1 MLKTNS
7 LRESMLHGCRWCR
20 ANPEKFTIFVESG
33 NIETTGEAPSFVYRY
48 QMVMFVMDYA
58 GELDD
63 LTLPL
68 LAWLSENQPQLLL
81 NPERNQDIK
90 FSAVINDDDSADLL
104 FTLPCGN
111 AFASR
116 ATVRAHRRQNTCR
129 SQNPVCL
136 LPKATGRMYS
146 VM

>member
-1 MLKTNS
+1 MLKTDS
-7 LRESMLHGCRWCR
+7 LREAMTRSCRWCQ

-33 NIETTGEAPSFVYRY
+33 NIETTGETPSFVYRY

-90 FSAVINDDDSADLL
+90 FSAVIKQA
-104 FTLPCGN
+104 G
-111 AFASR
+111 
-116 ATVRAHRRQNTCR
+116 TVVNFVR
-129 SQNPVCL
+129 QNPVCP

-146 VM
+146 RM

>member
-1 MLKTNS
+1 MLKTDS
-7 LRESMLHGCRWCR
+7 LREAMTRSCRWCQ

-33 NIETTGEAPSFVYRY
+33 NIETTGETPSFVYRY

-90 FSAVINDDDSADLL
+90 FSAVI
-104 FTLPCGN
+104 
-111 AFASR
+111 
-116 ATVRAHRRQNTCR
+116 
-129 SQNPVCL
+129 
-136 LPKATGRMYS
+136 
-146 VM
+146 

>member
-1 MLKTNS
+1 MLKTDS
-7 LRESMLHGCRWCR
+7 LREAMTRSCRWCQ

-33 NIETTGEAPSFVYRY
+33 NIETTGETPSFVYRY

-68 LAWLSENQPQLLL
+68 LAWLSKISHSCCSI
-81 NPERNQDIK
+81 R
-90 FSAVINDDDSADLL
+90 SVIRTSNFPPLSMTMTAPISCLRSL
-104 FTLPCGN
+104 CGN
-111 AFASR
+111 AFASL
-116 ATVRAHRRQNTCR
+116 AAVRARRRQNTCR
-129 SQNPVCL
+129 SQNPACH

-146 VM
+146 RM

>member
-1 MLKTNS
+1 MLKTDS
-7 LRESMLHGCRWCR
+7 LREAMTRSCRWCQ

-33 NIETTGEAPSFVYRY
+33 NIETTGETPSFVYRY

-81 NPERNQDIK
+81 TL
-90 FSAVINDDDSADLL
+90 SVIRTSNSPPLSMTMTAPISCLRS
-104 FTLPCGN
+104 PCGN

-116 ATVRAHRRQNTCR
+116 AAVRAHRRQNTCR
-129 SQNPVCL
+129 SQNPACH

-146 VM
+146 RM

>member
-7 LRESMLHGCRWCR
+7 LRESMLHGCRWCQ

-81 NPERNQDIK
+81 NP
-90 FSAVINDDDSADLL
+90 
-104 FTLPCGN
+104 
-111 AFASR
+111 
-116 ATVRAHRRQNTCR
+116 
-129 SQNPVCL
+129 
-136 LPKATGRMYS
+136 
-146 VM
+146 